1 MFLHQAE
8 VKSKIQGYGQ
18 IPHEKAHLSILN
30 INLI

>member
-18 IPHEKAHLSILN
+18 IPHEKAHLTILN